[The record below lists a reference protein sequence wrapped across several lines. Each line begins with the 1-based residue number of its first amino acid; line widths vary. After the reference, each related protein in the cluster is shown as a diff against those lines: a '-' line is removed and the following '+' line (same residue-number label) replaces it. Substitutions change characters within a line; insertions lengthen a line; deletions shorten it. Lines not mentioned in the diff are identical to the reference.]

1 MILDIPKG
9 MNIHSAATYAR
20 DYALKHRSN
29 YVSIFFNEIPITVY
43 ATSNPD
49 DIALIYYLESEVRR
63 LKR

>member
-1 MILDIPKG
+1 MSLDIPKG

-20 DYALKHRSN
+20 DYAAKQRAN
-29 YVSIFFNEIPITVY
+29 YVTIVFNDINLTVY